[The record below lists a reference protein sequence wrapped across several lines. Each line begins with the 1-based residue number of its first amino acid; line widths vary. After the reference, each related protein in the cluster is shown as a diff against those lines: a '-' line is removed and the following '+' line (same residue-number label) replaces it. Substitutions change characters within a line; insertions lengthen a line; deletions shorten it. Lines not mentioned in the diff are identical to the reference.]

1 MFPPI
6 RDTFVK
12 DTDFI
17 PESLF
22 KDVIETLINENDAEK
37 NQKLKE
43 ILSEENIGKASVK
56 RKISDRLIAEH
67 LEASKP
73 MSVK

>member
-1 MFPPI
+1 MRNKIQDKRFELEKQFPEI
-6 RDTFVK
+6 TDIFLK
-12 DTDFI
+12 ETDFI

-22 KDVIETLINENDAEK
+22 KDLIETLVNENDKEK

-56 RKISDRLIAEH
+56 RLNLD
-67 LEASKP
+67 
-73 MSVK
+73 